1 MVQRNAMI
9 LAAAVT
15 AFVMVL
21 AGGVAASALLAAA
34 APAPAGPAT
43 LPLVIAPTG
52 PAQPAQAYTFTAEQ
66 ARSAALQAAPGAKAL
81 GTPELVSFE
90 GTTAYEVILDQGK
103 VYVDASTGQVL
114 YNGATAAQAPAQ
126 PGNGPVTAD
135 QAAEIARNYLGGGNV
150 LGVQLAQDDG
160 RRFYVVVF
168 DNRTLVAVD
177 AGSGQIIGVRTGAGE
192 RDHELEEHQ
201 LEQSRG

>member
-1 MVQRNAMI
+1 MVQRNAM
-9 LAAAVT
+9 LMAAAVT
-15 AFVMVL
+15 AFVLVL
-21 AGGVAASALLAAA
+21 AGGVGSAMLAAA

-43 LPLVIAPTG
+43 LPLVDAPAA
-52 PAQPAQAYTFTAEQ
+52 PVQPAQAAYPVTAEQ
-66 ARSAALQAAPGAKAL
+66 ARSAALQAAPGTRVL

-90 GTTAYEVILDQGK
+90 GTPAYEVVLDQGK

-114 YNGATAAQAPAQ
+114 YNGVTAAQAPAQ

-150 LGVQLAQDDG
+150 LGVQLARDDG
-160 RRFYVVVF
+160 RTFYVVVF

-177 AGSGQIIGVRTGAGE
+177 AASGQIVGVRAGGTQQN
-192 RDHELEEHQ
+192 ELEEHA
-201 LEQSRG
+201 LEESHG